1 MKATSVKINWH
12 PGSSIYAA
20 EKFLKLVGDEYG
32 WLGGKDDAGKLRCL
46 LPYTVVRK
54 ATVSMVRFRIETIP
68 LVEDLSLDEE
78 RAFLNSAV
86 EYFRSIGADLII
98 PASTNSIFR
107 TFPRGA
113 VAAPY
118 GSYVIDMR
126 KTEDVLFAQMSA
138 THRKRIRLAVKNG
151 IKIKCGTEYS
161 RKAHII
167 IKNTLKRSSLKFMKY
182 RAFERLI
189 HGLGENVRLFV
200 AEHEGIVQGCT
211 LFPFSKYSAY
221 SLYGGSVTETVPGA
235 MNLLNWEAIRLFRE
249 NPAAQMGNHDP
260 VQSGARFQT
269 GRHQDI

>member
-12 PGSSIYAA
+12 PGSSIYAV

-138 THRKRIRLAVKNG
+138 THRKRIRHAVKNG

-167 IKNTLKRSSLKFMKY
+167 IKNTLKRSCL
-182 RAFERLI
+182 
-189 HGLGENVRLFV
+189 
-200 AEHEGIVQGCT
+200 
-211 LFPFSKYSAY
+211 
-221 SLYGGSVTETVPGA
+221 
-235 MNLLNWEAIRLFRE
+235 
-249 NPAAQMGNHDP
+249 
-260 VQSGARFQT
+260 
-269 GRHQDI
+269 